1 MSIGTHRLLVAA
13 AATALAWTHVARA
26 ADAPGAP
33 AAAAAIAAAIASPD
47 RPESDREQDPR
58 RQPQQVLEF
67 AGVAPGMDVI
77 DVFAA
82 GGYYTELLAR
92 TVGVKGQVI
101 AYNNPPYAAFAAKGI
116 EARYAGGRLGNVR
129 QVTATIEALELRPDS
144 LDLALFVM
152 SYHDL
157 YWRPDDGS
165 WPTTDPAQLLAKLY
179 AALRPGAA
187 VVIEDHV
194 ANPGG
199 SPDQVVNALH
209 RIDPAVVRSD
219 FERAG
224 FVFDGESR
232 VLANPADDH
241 TKAVFD
247 DAVRG
252 HTDRFLFRYRKPAR

>member
-1 MSIGTHRLLVAA
+1 MHYGIHRALVA
-13 AATALAWTHVARA
+13 AATALLLASGA
-26 ADAPGAP
+26 AAAGDDAP
-33 AAAAAIAAAIASPD
+33 AASSAAIAAAIASPD
-47 RPESDREQDPR
+47 RPAGDREQDPR
-58 RQPQQVLEF
+58 RHPQQVLEF
-67 AGVAPGMDVI
+67 TGVAPGMQVI
-77 DVFAA
+77 DVFSA

-129 QVTATIEALELRPDS
+129 QVTATIEDLELRPDS
-144 LDLALFVM
+144 LDLALIVL

-157 YWRPDDGS
+157 YWRPADGS
-165 WPTTDPAQLLAKLY
+165 WPPTDPAALLAKLY
-179 AALRPGAA
+179 QALKPGAT
-187 VVIEDHV
+187 VVVEDHV

-199 SPDQVVNALH
+199 DTAQVVDAQH
-209 RIDPAVVRSD
+209 RIDPAVVRRD

-241 TKAVFD
+241 SKAVFD
-247 DAVRG
+247 ESVRG
-252 HTDRFLFRYRKPAR
+252 STDRFLYRFRKPAA

>member
-1 MSIGTHRLLVAA
+1 MHYGIHRALVAA
-13 AATALAWTHVARA
+13 TAALLLATASATA
-26 ADAPGAP
+26 AGDDDHSAS
-33 AAAAAIAAAIASPD
+33 AAAIAAAIASPD
-47 RPESDREQDPR
+47 RPAADREQDPR
-58 RQPQQVLEF
+58 RHPQQVLEF
-67 AGVAPGMDVI
+67 AGVAPGMHVI
-77 DVFAA
+77 DVFSA

-129 QVTATIEALELRPDS
+129 QVTATLEDLELRPDS
-144 LDLALFVM
+144 LDLALIVL

-157 YWRPDDGS
+157 YWRPADGS
-165 WPTTDPAQLLAKLY
+165 WPPTDPAALLAKLY
-179 AALRPGAA
+179 KALKPGAT
-187 VVIEDHV
+187 VVVEDHV

-199 SPDQVVNALH
+199 DTAQVVDAQH
-209 RIDPAVVRSD
+209 RIDPAVVRRD

-241 TKAVFD
+241 SKAVFD
-247 DAVRG
+247 ESVRG
-252 HTDRFLFRYRKPAR
+252 STDRFLYRFRKPAA